1 MSIKRLKSRV
11 AVVLALGTAAA
22 LAVPGIAMA
31 AGNSTVA
38 VNFTPSNLPT
48 NSFQSGLLNV
58 HTHTT
63 YTNPGNANPGGATQR
78 AQLYFDDDFRINTG
92 AAPKCN
98 PSSLSGN
105 LTMAQAMAA
114 CGSSKISSGTT
125 STAQATANGAFLVN
139 GCVLVFN
146 GQGSGSEVLLFTRVN
161 VASPPD
167 NNITCANPSTNTQG
181 NTSILLKGDLKA
193 NPSSVGGDFTDPNN
207 CSGAVRKG
215 CQLDV
220 NNIPATAALPLTDFN
235 AYLQKGNFVQAR
247 CHDTAEPSASR
258 LDLRVKFTYNDA
270 TSQTKNA
277 AADCT

>member
-1 MSIKRLKSRV
+1 MPIKSLKRRS
-11 AVVLALGTAAA
+11 AVVLALATAGA
-22 LAVPGIAMA
+22 LAVAGVAMGS
-31 AGNSTVA
+31 GNSTVT

-48 NSFQSGLLNV
+48 ASYQSGLLNV
-58 HTHTT
+58 HTHTA

-92 AAPKCN
+92 AAPKC
-98 PSSLSGN
+98 PTASLQGN

-114 CGSSKISSGTT
+114 CGPSRISNGTN
-125 STAQATANGAFLVN
+125 STAQASANGAFFVN
-139 GCVLVFN
+139 GCVLIFN
-146 GQGSGSEVLLFTRVN
+146 GQGTNAEVLLFTRVN

-167 NNITCANPSTNTQG
+167 NNITCANPSSNTQG

-207 CSGAVRKG
+207 CSGTARKG

-220 NNIPATAALPLTDFN
+220 NNITATAALPLTDFN
-235 AYLQKGNFVQAR
+235 AYVKKNNYIQAR
-247 CHDTAEPSASR
+247 CHDTGEPSASR
-258 LDLRVKFTYNDA
+258 LDLKVKFTYNNN
-270 TSQTKNA
+270 TTQTKNT